1 MSQDIVLAIALPF
14 TLFLIMFGMGANLT
28 TANFKTVL
36 ETPKSVVMGI
46 TSQMILLPVLA
57 YFLLQLFDL
66 PIEIFAGFI
75 ILALSPGGTTS
86 NVFSYLAKGNLALS
100 ISLTAIVSLLTPFT
114 IPLIAGWLLASQF
127 DSIAAIKLPF
137 GLTVVKLSVVT
148 LLPVFLGMLMRN
160 YRSEFC
166 DNNKHWLTRIPLI
179 MLLMVI
185 AGIIHQNWQ
194 QMPYFIAQTGIPSL
208 ILASIAISAG
218 YFLARSFRLNKA
230 DSRTIAIETSIQNG
244 GTAILV
250 TGTILQN
257 PSMTIAPVMYGIL
270 MLIPIILYLFW
281 LKVTQKEPAT

>member
-1 MSQDIVLAIALPF
+1 MSQGIVLAIALPF

-28 TANFKTVL
+28 IANFKTVL
-36 ETPKSVVMGI
+36 ETPKSVAMGI
-46 TSQMILLPVLA
+46 SSQMILLPVLA

-114 IPLIAGWLLASQF
+114 IPLIAGWLLASQL
-127 DSIAAIKLPF
+127 DSVAAIKLPF

-166 DNNKHWLTRIPLI
+166 DNYKHWLTRIPLF
-179 MLLMVI
+179 MLLIVI

-208 ILASIAISAG
+208 LLASIAISAG
-218 YFLARSFRLNKA
+218 YFFARSFRLSKT

-250 TGTILQN
+250 TGTLLQN

-270 MLIPIILYLFW
+270 MLIPIFIYLFW
-281 LKVTQKEPAT
+281 LKLTQKESVA